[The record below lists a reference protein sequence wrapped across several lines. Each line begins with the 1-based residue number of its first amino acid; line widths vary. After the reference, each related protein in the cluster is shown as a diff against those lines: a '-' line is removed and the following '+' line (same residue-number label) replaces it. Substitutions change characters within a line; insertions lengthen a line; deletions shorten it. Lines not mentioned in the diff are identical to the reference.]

1 MLLANKEDEDL
12 LPPPQSG
19 MESPN
24 NSMTMD
30 FPQNSQM
37 QQSYASTQMSRLQS
51 LEQKREQIAVMAE
64 E

>member
-30 FPQNSQM
+30 FPQNS
-37 QQSYASTQMSRLQS
+37 
-51 LEQKREQIAVMAE
+51 
-64 E
+64 

>member
-1 MLLANKEDEDL
+1 
-12 LPPPQSG
+12 
-19 MESPN
+19 
-24 NSMTMD
+24 
-30 FPQNSQM
+30 M